1 MEGLGSRVD
10 RSLGYRPA
18 LDGVRAVA
26 IGLVL
31 LNHTGLDLFEG
42 GGNGVIVFFVLSGF
56 LITKLMIEEWSRDG
70 DVSIRNFY
78 GRRAVRILPAPT
90 VMLLTVLAMS
100 WYITDSPAQHGYVL
114 REIGLSA
121 TYLMNMRPLFVDQ
134 IVVGG
139 ELYGG
144 FLGHMWSLAVEE
156 QFYLIWPWAVVALA
170 LPARRSRRV
179 IGTLAAIAVTV
190 AVVRLA
196 FMYVSW
202 LNPDV
207 ASISLFS
214 FDGFAIGAALAFALH
229 HGTFPAL
236 ERVLARPLTAI
247 AGLAVLG
254 ADLLGGPISREI
266 DTLYFFYC
274 SVAAAAI
281 IGHLFVRPTGFVGGL
296 ASLGPVVF
304 IGKLSYSIY
313 LWHNPIW
320 VFVSSDRFPELSM
333 PVLTGIEWTLTAIA
347 VLFSYYVIERPAMR
361 WRRRFTRRRDARRSE
376 QALAVG

>member
-1 MEGLGSRVD
+1 MD

-31 LNHTGLDLFEG
+31 LNHTGLDIFEG

-56 LITKLMIEEWSRDG
+56 LITKLMIEEWHRDG
-70 DVSIRNFY
+70 DVSIGNFY

-90 VMLLTVLAMS
+90 VMLLTMLALS
-100 WYITDSPAQHGYVL
+100 WYITDSPEEHSYVL
-114 REIGLSA
+114 KEIGLSA

-134 IVVGG
+134 IVVDG
-139 ELYGG
+139 ELFGG

-179 IGTLAAIAVTV
+179 VGTLVGIAGTV

-196 FMYVSW
+196 FMYVSA
-202 LNPDV
+202 LNPDI

-214 FDGFAIGAALAFALH
+214 FDGFALGAALAFALH
-229 HGTFPAL
+229 HGTSPAL
-236 ERVLARPLTAI
+236 ERVLAHPATAI

-254 ADLLGGPISREI
+254 ADLLGGPISREV

-274 SVAAAAI
+274 SLAAVAI
-281 IGHLFVRPTGFVGGL
+281 IGHLFVRPTGVVGSL
-296 ASLGPVVF
+296 AALGPVVF

-320 VFVSSDRFPELSM
+320 VFVSSDRFPGLSL
-333 PVLTGIEWTLTAIA
+333 PVLTAIEWALTAIA
-347 VLFSYYVIERPAMR
+347 VMFSYYVIERPAMR
-361 WRRRFTRRRDARRSE
+361 WRRRFTTRHAAQAARSE
-376 QALAVG
+376 EALAVG